1 MATTEAPTVRRAVA
15 CAKAPGGYII
25 WGDLCLPLW
34 VKSLCIDLPGPLF
47 LSCQLLSH
55 NCFNTQ
61 GCSAFLLSKMHQLGD
76 NNLPLH
82 ELVLITYFKV
92 FSSLLNGGGHCSS
105 GLQING
111 DCNIIMSNTID
122 YQEDPPFTQSNQER
136 KSVSINDNK
145 ERKQNL
151 INWDPM
157 KQKKSWQTT
166 MEKETRKTKE
176 PSIYVCVCVCVNKN
190 CMYVKQQRLVLP
202 PGGHRWHTSE
212 CHAWH
217 TVGAR

>member
-1 MATTEAPTVRRAVA
+1 MATTEAPTVRRVVA

-34 VKSLCIDLPGPLF
+34 VKSLCIDLPGPLL

-61 GCSAFLLSKMHQLGD
+61 GCSAFLLSKMHQLCD

-82 ELVLITYFKV
+82 ELVLITYFKA

-151 INWDPM
+151 IEIPWNKRNLDKLQWRR
-157 KQKKSWQTT
+157 KQERPRSLPYT
-166 MEKETRKTKE
+166 
-176 PSIYVCVCVCVNKN
+176 CVCACVLIKTVCMWNSGDLF
-190 CMYVKQQRLVLP
+190 YRLEVTDGIHQSAM
-202 PGGHRWHTSE
+202 PGTQ
-212 CHAWH
+212 
-217 TVGAR
+217 